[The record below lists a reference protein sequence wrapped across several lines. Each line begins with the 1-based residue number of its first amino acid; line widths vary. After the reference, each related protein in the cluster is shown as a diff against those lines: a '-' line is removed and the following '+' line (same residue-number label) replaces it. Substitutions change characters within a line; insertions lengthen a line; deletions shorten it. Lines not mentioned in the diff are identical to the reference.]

1 MTIKAL
7 AVTFVALG
15 IATAG
20 LARSGNTDLRTLQV
34 AAEAGQPEAMYQL
47 GMRYE
52 NGRDLPKND
61 AQAAVWYRKA
71 SDSGHGSA
79 MFSLGGLY
87 AAGRGVPKDLPEAYK
102 WFDLSSKH
110 GFKDEKLRA
119 AGARDALARA
129 MSSGMINDANRRE
142 ADWHTAFELRQK

>member
-20 LARSGNTDLRTLQV
+20 LARSGNTDLRALQV
-34 AAEAGQPEAMYQL
+34 AAEAGQPEGMYQL
-47 GMRYE
+47 GLRYE

>member
-7 AVTFVALG
+7 AITFVALG
-15 IATAG
+15 VAAVG
-20 LARSGNTDLRTLQV
+20 LAKSGKTDLRTLQL

-47 GMRYE
+47 AMKYE

-71 SDSGHGSA
+71 SDSGHGAS
-79 MFSLGGLY
+79 MFYLGGLY
-87 AAGRGVPKDLPEAYK
+87 AAGRGVPKDLTEAYK
-102 WFDLSSKH
+102 WLDLSSKH

-119 AGARDALARA
+119 AGARDALARS
-129 MSSGMINDANRRE
+129 MSSGMINDARNRE
-142 ADWHTAFELRQK
+142 VEWHTAFELRQK